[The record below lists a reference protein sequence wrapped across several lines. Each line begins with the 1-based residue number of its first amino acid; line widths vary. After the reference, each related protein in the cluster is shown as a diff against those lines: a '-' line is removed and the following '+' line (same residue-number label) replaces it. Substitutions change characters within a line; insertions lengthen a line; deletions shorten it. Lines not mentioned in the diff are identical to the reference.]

1 MEKLGRFLIV
11 ILLIAVLIM
20 GGFVSW
26 KVIESQKQTNERI
39 EKIENKLE
47 KTSNDTEDD
56 KEENEKNESN
66 DEKSQDDNGSK
77 KVEAFSTD
85 DLKVKGITFGSNSD
99 EAVGVFGS
107 DFESKSYEE
116 TASGERLIELKFKN
130 GVVVIVQNAGE
141 DGVVRDISIR
151 DNSTVETARGISL
164 KSTRSDIL
172 KAYPAASIL
181 KNDNSSV
188 VVGYPGDND
197 EYSSKGRIYFNMDGD
212 KIVSINYHNTYAE

>member
-1 MEKLGRFLIV
+1 MEKFGRFLIV

-47 KTSNDTEDD
+47 ITNDTTD
-56 KEENEKNESN
+56 ENNSNQNNSNENTVSEN
-66 DEKSQDDNGSK
+66 TSK
-77 KVEAFSTD
+77 QAEAFSAD

-99 EAVGVFGS
+99 EAVEVFGS
-107 DFESKSYEE
+107 DFESRSYEE
-116 TASGERLIELKFKN
+116 AASGDKLNELKFKN
-130 GVVVIVQNAGE
+130 GVVVTVKNAGE

-151 DNSTVETARGISL
+151 DNSTIETARGISL

-172 KAYPAASIL
+172 KAYPTASIL
-181 KNDNSSV
+181 GNDNLYV

-212 KIVSINYHNTYAE
+212 KIVSINYYNTYAE

>member
-1 MEKLGRFLIV
+1 MEKFGRFLIV
-11 ILLIAVLIM
+11 ILLIAVLIL

-26 KVIESQKQTNERI
+26 KLIETQKQTNERI

-47 KTSNDTEDD
+47 ITNDTTD
-56 KEENEKNESN
+56 ENNSSQNNSNENTVSEN
-66 DEKSQDDNGSK
+66 TPKQSD
-77 KVEAFSTD
+77 AFSAE
-85 DLKVKGITFGSNSD
+85 DLKVKGLTFGSNSED
-99 EAVGVFGS
+99 AVNVFGY

-116 TASGERLIELKFKN
+116 AASGEKLIELKFKN

-141 DGVVRDISIR
+141 DGVVRDISII

-172 KAYPAASIL
+172 KAYPTASIL